1 MSLIFWHTENS
12 VAKLKLF
19 CFSKNII
26 KIRPKKITGLKFKNI
41 SFRER
46 KKMSE
51 EWMDRRKET
60 VLNEG
65 KILIKTRYFPEHV
78 QYITKVSLLAFSHF
92 LQRM

>member
-26 KIRPKKITGLKFKNI
+26 KRRPKKITGLKFKNI

-51 EWMDRRKET
+51 EWMEQNKDRRKET
-60 VLNEG
+60 VLNTLHSHIDKLRNGDTTENLEKNDTSG
-65 KILIKTRYFPEHV
+65 KNI
-78 QYITKVSLLAFSHF
+78 
-92 LQRM
+92 